1 MWRQSRKYV
10 KAVLNLITAVVILLF
25 VVLVVP
31 SVISYFMPFVIG
43 WIIAMIANPLVRF
56 LDEKIKI
63 RRKAGSAIVIIAVI
77 AAIVAGIYGI
87 LSLLA
92 GQLKGFVEELPGLWK
107 AMESDISN
115 AGSSLESFSHYFSP
129 NVQEQVARILNSLMN
144 LLSSAVDHMGSPTVS
159 AVGNFAK
166 NIPTI
171 IVGVIMCLLSSY
183 FFVAQREEVIA
194 AFRRYV
200 PENFRKKWDVMYHSL
215 TGAIG
220 GYFKAQLKIEI
231 WVYLL
236 MLVGFLILRVRYG
249 ALISIGIG
257 TAVYFLVIRKALMD
271 QAGRYINVW
280 PVWLDLENLIYRPV
294 LRLLILLAA
303 ICCRVLDCL
312 VDFLVVL
319 LRRSIYRDSPLPH
332 ELPEGNVLTVTAGR
346 AANMFG
352 WLGNHTW
359 RRKHPVERDY
369 VHVLAVRYEELK
381 ENNMVIGRSLSFAL
395 LLLCIGFLLTL
406 FYLIWW

>member
-10 KAVLNLITAVVILLF
+10 KAVLNLITAAVILLF
-25 VVLVVP
+25 VVFVVP

-77 AAIVAGIYGI
+77 AVIVAGIYGI

-129 NVQEQVARILNSLMN
+129 NVQDQVARVLNSLMN
-144 LLSSAVDHMGSPTVS
+144 LLSSAVDHLGSPTVS

-200 PENFRKKWDVMYHSL
+200 PESFRKKWDVMYHSL

-249 ALISIGIG
+249 ALISIGIAVLDFLPVFG
-257 TAVYFLVIRKALMD
+257 TGTVLWPWAVIK
-271 QAGRYINVW
+271 
-280 PVWLDLENLIYRPV
+280 V
-294 LRLLILLAA
+294 LGGDFKMAIGLLI
-303 ICCRVLDCL
+303 IWGVGQ
-312 VDFLVVL
+312 L
-319 LRRSIYRDSPLPH
+319 LRQLIQPKIVGDSIGVPPLPT
-332 ELPEGNVLTVTAGR
+332 LFLIFIGYKVGSVAG
-346 AANMFG
+346 MI
-352 WLGNHTW
+352 
-359 RRKHPVERDY
+359 
-369 VHVLAVRYEELK
+369 LAVPAGFY
-381 ENNMVIGRSLSFAL
+381 LSFSHHPQKRR
-395 LLLCIGFLLTL
+395 
-406 FYLIWW
+406 

>member
-10 KAVLNLITAVVILLF
+10 KAVLNLITAAVILLF
-25 VVLVVP
+25 VVFVVP

-77 AAIVAGIYGI
+77 AVIVAGIYGI

-115 AGSSLESFSHYFSP
+115 AGSSLENFSHYFSP
-129 NVQEQVARILNSLMN
+129 NVQDQVARVLNSLMN
-144 LLSSAVDHMGSPTVS
+144 LLSSAVDHLGSPTVS

-200 PENFRKKWDVMYHSL
+200 PESFRKKWDVMYHLSL
-215 TGAIG
+215 IH
-220 GYFKAQLKIEI
+220 I
-231 WVYLL
+231 
-236 MLVGFLILRVRYG
+236 
-249 ALISIGIG
+249 
-257 TAVYFLVIRKALMD
+257 
-271 QAGRYINVW
+271 
-280 PVWLDLENLIYRPV
+280 
-294 LRLLILLAA
+294 
-303 ICCRVLDCL
+303 
-312 VDFLVVL
+312 
-319 LRRSIYRDSPLPH
+319 
-332 ELPEGNVLTVTAGR
+332 
-346 AANMFG
+346 
-352 WLGNHTW
+352 
-359 RRKHPVERDY
+359 
-369 VHVLAVRYEELK
+369 
-381 ENNMVIGRSLSFAL
+381 
-395 LLLCIGFLLTL
+395 
-406 FYLIWW
+406 

>member
-10 KAVLNLITAVVILLF
+10 KAVLNLITAAVILLF
-25 VVLVVP
+25 VVFVVP

-77 AAIVAGIYGI
+77 AVIVAGIYGI

-129 NVQEQVARILNSLMN
+129 NVQDQVARVLNSLMN
-144 LLSSAVDHMGSPTVS
+144 LLSSAVDHLGSPTVS

-200 PENFRKKWDVMYHSL
+200 PESFRKKWDVMYHSL
-215 TGAIG
+215 RIFQGTAKNRDLGISSDAGRLSDPAGA
-220 GYFKAQLKIEI
+220 
-231 WVYLL
+231 
-236 MLVGFLILRVRYG
+236 LRCADFHRDCDPGLFAGIRNRYG
-249 ALISIGIG
+249 SV
-257 TAVYFLVIRKALMD
+257 AVGSD
-271 QAGRYINVW
+271 QGA
-280 PVWLDLENLIYRPV
+280 
-294 LRLLILLAA
+294 
-303 ICCRVLDCL
+303 
-312 VDFLVVL
+312 
-319 LRRSIYRDSPLPH
+319 
-332 ELPEGNVLTVTAGR
+332 
-346 AANMFG
+346 
-352 WLGNHTW
+352 W
-359 RRKHPVERDY
+359 RR
-369 VHVLAVRYEELK
+369 L
-381 ENNMVIGRSLSFAL
+381 
-395 LLLCIGFLLTL
+395 
-406 FYLIWW
+406 

>member
-25 VVLVVP
+25 VVFVVP

-129 NVQEQVARILNSLMN
+129 NVQEQVAKILNSLMN

-249 ALISIGIG
+249 ALISIGIAILDFLPVFG
-257 TAVYFLVIRKALMD
+257 TGTVLWPWAVIKVLGQLLRQLIQPKIVGDSIGVPPLPTLFLIFIGYKVGSVAGMILAVPAGIIVANMY
-271 QAGRYINVW
+271 QAGFFDTTIDSVQILVHGFNRF
-280 PVWLDLENLIYRPV
+280 R
-294 LRLLILLAA
+294 RLT
-303 ICCRVLDCL
+303 
-312 VDFLVVL
+312 
-319 LRRSIYRDSPLPH
+319 
-332 ELPEGNVLTVTAGR
+332 PEDKAEISE
-346 AANMFG
+346 
-352 WLGNHTW
+352 
-359 RRKHPVERDY
+359 K
-369 VHVLAVRYEELK
+369 K
-381 ENNMVIGRSLSFAL
+381 E
-395 LLLCIGFLLTL
+395 
-406 FYLIWW
+406 

>member
-10 KAVLNLITAVVILLF
+10 KAVLNLITAAVILLF
-25 VVLVVP
+25 VVFVVP

-77 AAIVAGIYGI
+77 AVIVAGIYGI

-129 NVQEQVARILNSLMN
+129 NVQDQVARVLNSLMN
-144 LLSSAVDHMGSPTVS
+144 LLSSAVDHLGSPTVS
-159 AVGNFAK
+159 AVG
-166 NIPTI
+166 
-171 IVGVIMCLLSSY
+171 MCLLSSY

-194 AFRRYV
+194 AFRKYV
-200 PENFRKKWDVMYHSL
+200 PESFRKKWDVMYHSL

-249 ALISIGIG
+249 ALISIGIAILDFLPVFG
-257 TAVYFLVIRKALMD
+257 TGTVLWPWAVIKVLGGDFKMAIGLLIIWGVGQLLRQLIQPKIVGDSIGVPPLPTLFLIFIGYKVGSVAGMILAVPAGIIVANMY
-271 QAGRYINVW
+271 QAGFFDTTMDSVRILVHGFN
-280 PVWLDLENLIYRPV
+280 RFR
-294 LRLLILLAA
+294 RLT
-303 ICCRVLDCL
+303 
-312 VDFLVVL
+312 
-319 LRRSIYRDSPLPH
+319 
-332 ELPEGNVLTVTAGR
+332 PEDKAEISE
-346 AANMFG
+346 
-352 WLGNHTW
+352 
-359 RRKHPVERDY
+359 K
-369 VHVLAVRYEELK
+369 K
-381 ENNMVIGRSLSFAL
+381 E
-395 LLLCIGFLLTL
+395 
-406 FYLIWW
+406 

>member
-25 VVLVVP
+25 VVFVVP
-31 SVISYFMPFVIG
+31 SVISYFMLFVIG

-92 GQLKGFVEELPGLWK
+92 GQLKGFLEELPGLWK

-129 NVQEQVARILNSLMN
+129 NVQEQVARILNSLMK

-249 ALISIGIG
+249 ALISIGIAILDFLPVFG
-257 TAVYFLVIRKALMD
+257 TGTVLWPWAVIKVLGGDFKMAIGLLIIWGVGQLLRQLIQPKIVGDSIGVPPLPTLFLIFIGYKVGSVAGMILAVPAGIIVANMY
-271 QAGRYINVW
+271 QAGFFDTTIDSVRILVNGF
-280 PVWLDLENLIYRPV
+280 NRFR
-294 LRLLILLAA
+294 RLT
-303 ICCRVLDCL
+303 
-312 VDFLVVL
+312 
-319 LRRSIYRDSPLPH
+319 
-332 ELPEGNVLTVTAGR
+332 PEDKAEISE
-346 AANMFG
+346 
-352 WLGNHTW
+352 
-359 RRKHPVERDY
+359 K
-369 VHVLAVRYEELK
+369 K
-381 ENNMVIGRSLSFAL
+381 E
-395 LLLCIGFLLTL
+395 
-406 FYLIWW
+406 

>member
-10 KAVLNLITAVVILLF
+10 KAVLNLITAAVILLF
-25 VVLVVP
+25 VVFVVP

-77 AAIVAGIYGI
+77 AVIVAGIYGI

-115 AGSSLESFSHYFSP
+115 AGSSLENFSHYFSP
-129 NVQEQVARILNSLMN
+129 NVQDQVARVLNSLMN
-144 LLSSAVDHMGSPTVS
+144 LLSSAVDHLGSPTVS

-200 PENFRKKWDVMYHSL
+200 PESFRKKWDVMYHSL
-215 TGAIG
+215 TGAHWRIFQG
-220 GYFKAQLKIEI
+220 TAKNRDLGISSDAGRLSDPA
-231 WVYLL
+231 
-236 MLVGFLILRVRYG
+236 GALRCADFHRDCGPGLFAGIRNRYG
-249 ALISIGIG
+249 SV
-257 TAVYFLVIRKALMD
+257 AVGSD
-271 QAGRYINVW
+271 QGA
-280 PVWLDLENLIYRPV
+280 
-294 LRLLILLAA
+294 
-303 ICCRVLDCL
+303 
-312 VDFLVVL
+312 
-319 LRRSIYRDSPLPH
+319 
-332 ELPEGNVLTVTAGR
+332 
-346 AANMFG
+346 
-352 WLGNHTW
+352 W
-359 RRKHPVERDY
+359 RR
-369 VHVLAVRYEELK
+369 L
-381 ENNMVIGRSLSFAL
+381 
-395 LLLCIGFLLTL
+395 
-406 FYLIWW
+406 

>member
-1 MWRQSRKYV
+1 M
-10 KAVLNLITAVVILLF
+10 
-25 VVLVVP
+25 
-31 SVISYFMPFVIG
+31 
-43 WIIAMIANPLVRF
+43 
-56 LDEKIKI
+56 DEKIKI

-115 AGSSLESFSHYFSP
+115 AGSSLESFFSLFFSKRAGAGCHS
-129 NVQEQVARILNSLMN
+129 EFMN

-249 ALISIGIG
+249 ALISIGIAILDFLPVFG
-257 TAVYFLVIRKALMD
+257 TGTVLWPWAVIK
-271 QAGRYINVW
+271 
-280 PVWLDLENLIYRPV
+280 V
-294 LRLLILLAA
+294 LGGDFKMAIGLLIIWGSWTAFASAHPAENCWGFHWRSAA
-303 ICCRVLDCL
+303 SDPVSDL
-312 VDFLVVL
+312 
-319 LRRSIYRDSPLPH
+319 YRL
-332 ELPEGNVLTVTAGR
+332 
-346 AANMFG
+346 
-352 WLGNHTW
+352 
-359 RRKHPVERDY
+359 
-369 VHVLAVRYEELK
+369 
-381 ENNMVIGRSLSFAL
+381 
-395 LLLCIGFLLTL
+395 
-406 FYLIWW
+406 

>member
-25 VVLVVP
+25 VVFVVP

-200 PENFRKKWDVMYHSL
+200 PENFRKKWDVSQSDRCHWRIFQSTAKDRDL
-215 TGAIG
+215 GISSDAGRLFDPAGALRCAD
-220 GYFKAQLKIEI
+220 FDRDCDP
-231 WVYLL
+231 
-236 MLVGFLILRVRYG
+236 GFSAGIRNRYG
-249 ALISIGIG
+249 SVAMGS
-257 TAVYFLVIRKALMD
+257 D
-271 QAGRYINVW
+271 QGA
-280 PVWLDLENLIYRPV
+280 
-294 LRLLILLAA
+294 
-303 ICCRVLDCL
+303 
-312 VDFLVVL
+312 
-319 LRRSIYRDSPLPH
+319 
-332 ELPEGNVLTVTAGR
+332 
-346 AANMFG
+346 
-352 WLGNHTW
+352 W
-359 RRKHPVERDY
+359 RR
-369 VHVLAVRYEELK
+369 L
-381 ENNMVIGRSLSFAL
+381 
-395 LLLCIGFLLTL
+395 
-406 FYLIWW
+406 

>member
-129 NVQEQVARILNSLMN
+129 NVQEQV
-144 LLSSAVDHMGSPTVS
+144 
-159 AVGNFAK
+159 
-166 NIPTI
+166 
-171 IVGVIMCLLSSY
+171 
-183 FFVAQREEVIA
+183 
-194 AFRRYV
+194 
-200 PENFRKKWDVMYHSL
+200 
-215 TGAIG
+215 
-220 GYFKAQLKIEI
+220 
-231 WVYLL
+231 
-236 MLVGFLILRVRYG
+236 
-249 ALISIGIG
+249 
-257 TAVYFLVIRKALMD
+257 
-271 QAGRYINVW
+271 
-280 PVWLDLENLIYRPV
+280 RPV
-294 LRLLILLAA
+294 NWKYCSRFRPC
-303 ICCRVLDCL
+303 IC
-312 VDFLVVL
+312 
-319 LRRSIYRDSPLPH
+319 
-332 ELPEGNVLTVTAGR
+332 
-346 AANMFG
+346 
-352 WLGNHTW
+352 
-359 RRKHPVERDY
+359 
-369 VHVLAVRYEELK
+369 
-381 ENNMVIGRSLSFAL
+381 SL
-395 LLLCIGFLLTL
+395 
-406 FYLIWW
+406 

>member
-129 NVQEQVARILNSLMN
+129 NVQEQVAKILNSLMN

-249 ALISIGIG
+249 ALISIGI
-257 TAVYFLVIRKALMD
+257 A
-271 QAGRYINVW
+271 
-280 PVWLDLENLIYRPV
+280 
-294 LRLLILLAA
+294 IL
-303 ICCRVLDCL
+303 
-312 VDFLVVL
+312 DFLPVFGTGTVL
-319 LRRSIYRDSPLPH
+319 WPWAVIK
-332 ELPEGNVLTVTAGR
+332 VLGGD
-346 AANMFG
+346 FK
-352 WLGNHTW
+352 WLSG
-359 RRKHPVERDY
+359 
-369 VHVLAVRYEELK
+369 
-381 ENNMVIGRSLSFAL
+381 
-395 LLLCIGFLLTL
+395 C
-406 FYLIWW
+406 

>member
-25 VVLVVP
+25 VVFVVP

-115 AGSSLESFSHYFSP
+115 AGNSLESFS
-129 NVQEQVARILNSLMN
+129 AKILNSLMN
-144 LLSSAVDHMGSPTVS
+144 LLSSAVDHMGRPTVS

-236 MLVGFLILRVRYG
+236 MLVGFLILQVRYG
-249 ALISIGIG
+249 ALISIGIAILDFLPVFG
-257 TAVYFLVIRKALMD
+257 TGTVLWPWAVIKVLGGDFKMAIGLLIIWGVGQLLRQLIQPKIVGDSIGVPPLPTLFLIFIGYKVGSVAGMILAVPAGIIVANMY
-271 QAGRYINVW
+271 QAGFFDTTIDSVR
-280 PVWLDLENLIYRPV
+280 
-294 LRLLILLAA
+294 ILVHGFN
-303 ICCRVLDCL
+303 R
-312 VDFLVVL
+312 F
-319 LRRSIYRDSPLPH
+319 RR
-332 ELPEGNVLTVTAGR
+332 
-346 AANMFG
+346 
-352 WLGNHTW
+352 
-359 RRKHPVERDY
+359 
-369 VHVLAVRYEELK
+369 
-381 ENNMVIGRSLSFAL
+381 
-395 LLLCIGFLLTL
+395 LTL
-406 FYLIWW
+406 EDKAEISEKKE

>member
-1 MWRQSRKYV
+1 METIQKICKSGV
-10 KAVLNLITAVVILLF
+10 KPDHCSSDLAVCRICCSIGYFVFYAFCNWLDHRDDCKPAGAV
-25 VVLVVP
+25 
-31 SVISYFMPFVIG
+31 
-43 WIIAMIANPLVRF
+43 

-115 AGSSLESFSHYFSP
+115 AGNSLESFSHYFSP
-129 NVQEQVARILNSLMN
+129 NVQEQVARILNSLMK

-200 PENFRKKWDVMYHSL
+200 PENFRKSGM
-215 TGAIG
+215 
-220 GYFKAQLKIEI
+220 
-231 WVYLL
+231 
-236 MLVGFLILRVRYG
+236 
-249 ALISIGIG
+249 
-257 TAVYFLVIRKALMD
+257 
-271 QAGRYINVW
+271 
-280 PVWLDLENLIYRPV
+280 
-294 LRLLILLAA
+294 
-303 ICCRVLDCL
+303 
-312 VDFLVVL
+312 
-319 LRRSIYRDSPLPH
+319 
-332 ELPEGNVLTVTAGR
+332 
-346 AANMFG
+346 
-352 WLGNHTW
+352 
-359 RRKHPVERDY
+359 
-369 VHVLAVRYEELK
+369 
-381 ENNMVIGRSLSFAL
+381 
-395 LLLCIGFLLTL
+395 
-406 FYLIWW
+406 

>member
-1 MWRQSRKYV
+1 
-10 KAVLNLITAVVILLF
+10 
-25 VVLVVP
+25 
-31 SVISYFMPFVIG
+31 
-43 WIIAMIANPLVRF
+43 MIANPLVRF

-194 AFRRYV
+194 RFADMYRRTSA
-200 PENFRKKWDVMYHSL
+200 KSGM
-215 TGAIG
+215 
-220 GYFKAQLKIEI
+220 
-231 WVYLL
+231 
-236 MLVGFLILRVRYG
+236 
-249 ALISIGIG
+249 
-257 TAVYFLVIRKALMD
+257 
-271 QAGRYINVW
+271 
-280 PVWLDLENLIYRPV
+280 
-294 LRLLILLAA
+294 
-303 ICCRVLDCL
+303 
-312 VDFLVVL
+312 
-319 LRRSIYRDSPLPH
+319 
-332 ELPEGNVLTVTAGR
+332 
-346 AANMFG
+346 
-352 WLGNHTW
+352 
-359 RRKHPVERDY
+359 
-369 VHVLAVRYEELK
+369 
-381 ENNMVIGRSLSFAL
+381 
-395 LLLCIGFLLTL
+395 
-406 FYLIWW
+406 